1 MSRRIKID
9 QLSGEIVKIMQD
21 YAGDV
26 TSNMKE
32 DIDSVAKEAVKKIK
46 SAAPV
51 RDSNRDRKTRSG
63 KKYPPGTYKKSWTSR
78 TVEETFNRKKRTI
91 DSKGQYQLT
100 HLLEKGHKEVLP
112 SGKTGRKVEPIVHI
126 QPAEEWAVNE
136 LQKRTIR
143 RISSG
148 V

>member
-91 DSKGQYQLT
+91 FSKGQY
-100 HLLEKGHKEVLP
+100 
-112 SGKTGRKVEPIVHI
+112 EPIVHI

>member
-63 KKYPPGTYKKSWTSR
+63 R
-78 TVEETFNRKKRTI
+78 NI
-91 DSKGQYQLT
+91 
-100 HLLEKGHKEVLP
+100 
-112 SGKTGRKVEPIVHI
+112 
-126 QPAEEWAVNE
+126 
-136 LQKRTIR
+136 
-143 RISSG
+143 
-148 V
+148 